1 MMLRILLAASFIG
14 GTVGFASAGPEP
26 EHVDCTSLAYHIDR
40 DINDTTWVSENQAAG
55 HLETYMALCPETASG
70 TKLAIDGGGLFTI
83 LSYLLPSDVSG
94 THLWDEKYSYHG
106 HEHDEHV
113 GGENQVIFG
122 GNYHDKAVVGQDGVT
137 AAPSTHVF
145 AVLGATGM
153 YAKYNGGYV
162 TVKYMEDLTR
172 KVMVCCGHDDEED
185 GHRRLVVE
193 P

>member
-1 MMLRILLAASFIG
+1 MLRILLAASFIG

-122 GNYHDKAVVGQDGVT
+122 GACGTVAGQNPCLVSNVLCSLLSRIRQLPRQGGRGPGRRHSG
-137 AAPSTHVF
+137 AEHARLRRPRRYGHV
-145 AVLGATGM
+145 
-153 YAKYNGGYV
+153 
-162 TVKYMEDLTR
+162 R
-172 KVMVCCGHDDEED
+172 
-185 GHRRLVVE
+185 
-193 P
+193 

>member
-1 MMLRILLAASFIG
+1 M
-14 GTVGFASAGPEP
+14 
-26 EHVDCTSLAYHIDR
+26 
-40 DINDTTWVSENQAAG
+40 
-55 HLETYMALCPETASG
+55 
-70 TKLAIDGGGLFTI
+70 
-83 LSYLLPSDVSG
+83 
-94 THLWDEKYSYHG
+94 
-106 HEHDEHV
+106 
-113 GGENQVIFG
+113 
-122 GNYHDKAVVGQDGVT
+122 GQDGVT